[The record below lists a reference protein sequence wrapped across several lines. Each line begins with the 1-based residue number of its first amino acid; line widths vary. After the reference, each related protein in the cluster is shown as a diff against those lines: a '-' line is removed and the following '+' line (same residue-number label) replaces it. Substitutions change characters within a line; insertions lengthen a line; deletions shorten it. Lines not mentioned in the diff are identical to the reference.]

1 MNLYKKAFALFIFAG
16 LTAGQAQAAKIEFS
30 TDEVV
35 GAILKKVTALLEKED
50 LARIVAGL
58 GLTGLCIAASNKIHN
73 EAKKCYDDFNEFL
86 GKFLAADVAMIAG
99 IFGARTIEIIYNA

>member
-16 LTAGQAQAAKIEFS
+16 LTAGQAQAAKVEFS

-58 GLTGLCIAASNKIHN
+58 GLTGLCIAASNKIH
-73 EAKKCYDDFNEFL
+73 DDCNEFL
-86 GKFLAADVAMIAG
+86 GKFLAAEAAMLAG
-99 IFGARTIEIIYNA
+99 IFGAKTIEIIYNA